1 MTSVRTQVRA
11 EVFLLYK
18 DESDDKVGMIK
29 NMKILG
35 IETSCDETA
44 LSIIEGKNTPGN
56 VFDFSVLSTSL
67 FSQIKIHAEYGGVF
81 PAVAKR
87 EHAKNLVPLLQN
99 LFDQI
104 HFVEKQDSPL
114 SEEQKSHLRKI
125 LEKEVE
131 IFEPLLKYIEKVARP
146 DIDAIA
152 VTFGPGLEPALWVG
166 ISFAKALGY
175 IWGIPVI
182 PVNHMEGHILS
193 VLTSTKNEINF
204 PALAL
209 LISGGHTEIVQIS
222 GWGKYKVIGE
232 TRDDAVGEAFDK
244 VARMLSLPYPGG
256 PEISK
261 LAEKE
266 RREATAGEKNAINP
280 FVFPRPM
287 IHSHD
292 FDFSFSGLKTSVLYT
307 IKEIPELTEKIKQQ
321 IALAFEDAV
330 VEVLLDKT
338 KKAIEKYGVKS
349 LIIGGGVIANKQ
361 IRSEF
366 LKLEKSSS
374 EDFKVFVPEMSLA
387 TDNAVMIAMAGYIQ
401 ILNNKDILKTDAKT
415 IRAEGNARL

>member
-1 MTSVRTQVRA
+1 
-11 EVFLLYK
+11 
-18 DESDDKVGMIK
+18 
-29 NMKILG
+29 MKILG

-44 LSIIEGKNTPGN
+44 LSITEGKNTSG
-56 VFDFSVLSTSL
+56 VAGTALDFSVLSTSL

-125 LEKEVE
+125 LEKEAE

-266 RREATAGEKNAINP
+266 RREATTDEKNAINP

-338 KKAIEKYGVKS
+338 KKAIEKYGAKS

-366 LKLEKSSS
+366 LKLEKSSP

>member
-1 MTSVRTQVRA
+1 
-11 EVFLLYK
+11 
-18 DESDDKVGMIK
+18 
-29 NMKILG
+29 MKILG

-44 LSIIEGKNTPGN
+44 LSIIEGKNASGTA
-56 VFDFSVLSTSL
+56 FDFSILSTSL

-99 LFDQI
+99 LFNQI
-104 HFVEKQDSPL
+104 HFVEKQDSLL
-114 SEEQKSHLRKI
+114 SEEQKSHLKKI
-125 LEKEVE
+125 LEKESE
-131 IFEPLLKYIEKVARP
+131 IFEPLLKYVEKIARP

-209 LISGGHTEIVQIS
+209 LISGGHTEIVRVS
-222 GWGKYKVIGE
+222 GWGKYEVVGE

-266 RREATAGEKNAINP
+266 RGEAATGEKNTTNP

-321 IALAFEDAV
+321 IALAFENAV

-338 KKAIEKYGVKS
+338 KKAIEKYGAKS
-349 LIIGGGVIANKQ
+349 LIIGGGVIANKK

-366 LKLEKSSS
+366 LKLEKDSS

-387 TDNAVMIAMAGYIQ
+387 TDNAVMIAMAGYIH
-401 ILNNKDILKTDAKT
+401 ILNDKNILNTDPASIK
-415 IRAEGNARL
+415 AQGNARL